1 MIRTDNFDMACMVDE
16 VGYLSGPRRHVFFVR
31 VVMVLIK
38 EGVVL
43 IDRFDVDISVQ
54 AQTMSEFRWSISTVK
69 RLSSHLMT
77 YSLTTYN
84 RLYYRTG
91 REMIK

>member
-1 MIRTDNFDMACMVDE
+1 MIRSDNFNMACMVDE
-16 VGYLSGPRRHVFFVR
+16 VGHFSRPLRHVFFVR

-38 EGVVL
+38 EGVML
-43 IDRFDVDISVQ
+43 IDRFDIDISVQ

-69 RLSSHLMT
+69 RLPSHLMT

-84 RLYYRTG
+84 RLYHGTG